1 MPRALVAGAGICGL
15 SVALAL
21 DSAGFEVT
29 IFERADALAE
39 FGAGLQI
46 TPNATRILE
55 KLGALTRVMDV
66 ATEPKAVRILRGR
79 DDVELARLDISDA
92 RQRWGAPYIVIHRA
106 DLQRALAE
114 VAATRPHIELKLG
127 FAVGGVAETP
137 DGIAAGL
144 KRGPLSLRENGD
156 LLVGCDGVR
165 SKVRERLG
173 LGGSEDLVFSGRVAF
188 RATVPA
194 SALPERYAEPL
205 VHLRLGAR
213 AHLVHYPLRG
223 GSQINFVATIESGWR
238 GKPTDDPWDGEADR
252 EALIRAYSDWSR
264 EVRDLIAL
272 PDAWRAWPLRHRDP
286 IDTYAAGRVALAG
299 DAAHPMV
306 PFLAQGAGQ
315 AIEDAGSLWRHL
327 SSTRDIPAAL
337 ETYSKE
343 RAPRAGKVQRDAL
356 GQAKIYHMS
365 GPAAFA
371 RDLVMR
377 TLGSRRLLERYEWLY
392 GG

>member
-21 DSAGFEVT
+21 ESAGFDVT
-29 IFERADALAE
+29 IFERSESLQE

-55 KLGALTRVMDV
+55 KLGALPQVMQA
-66 ATEPKAVRILRGR
+66 ATEPKAIRILRGR
-79 DDVELARLDISDA
+79 DDVELVRLDISDA
-92 RQRWGAPYIVIHRA
+92 RSRWGAPYIVIHRA
-106 DLQRALAE
+106 DLQSALAD
-114 VAATRPHIELKLG
+114 VAAGRPHIAMKLG
-127 FAVGGVAETP
+127 FAVAGLAETSE
-137 DGIAAGL
+137 GVTMGL

-156 LLVGCDGVR
+156 LLIGCDGVR

-173 LGGSEDLVFSGRVAF
+173 LGRPEDLLFSDRVAF
-188 RATVPA
+188 RATLPA
-194 SALPERYAEPL
+194 SDLPPSFAEPL

-223 GSQINFVATIESGWR
+223 GSEINFVATIESNWR
-238 GKPTDDPWDGEADR
+238 GKPDDDPWDGAADR
-252 EALIRAYSDWSR
+252 EALTLAFSDWSR
-264 EVRDLIAL
+264 EVRDLIDK
-272 PDAWRAWPLRHRDP
+272 PPSWRAWPLRHHAP
-286 IDTYAAGRVALAG
+286 VETYAAGAVAIAG

-315 AIEDAGSLWRHL
+315 AIEDAGALWRHL
-327 SSTRDIPAAL
+327 SATRDIPAAL
-337 ETYSKE
+337 AAYSRE

-365 GPAAFA
+365 GPGALA

-377 TLGSRRLLERYEWLY
+377 TLGSRRLLQRYEWIY
-392 GG
+392 TA